1 MHGIRLL
8 GEILREA
15 IRNAL
20 RALKLLGEVVA
31 VLPVR
36 AYRSLERLGGRVEGG
51 VRRFMEKYHHTVCVR
66 EDGEWVERRVD

>member
-51 VRRFMEKYHHTVCVR
+51 VRGFMERYHHTVAVR
-66 EDGEWVERRVD
+66 ENGEWKEKRVD